1 MMSVVRDVVGLPFG
15 LNLSRILAGVRDA
28 SQAILDI
35 YDKQSSDFNIQT
47 KSDDSPVTSAD
58 LASDAVLRSMLE
70 EVLPFGA
77 DAIVSE
83 EHAISHARAG
93 RLLVTGKP
101 VVFVDPLDGTKEF
114 IKRSGQFVINIGIVE
129 NEKSVFGL
137 IHAPVNGETLIGWK
151 HRDDSAGTILTVTG
165 RSKERPAIESEA
177 IVIRNVALGQSD
189 KKNEA
194 EGNADAVP
202 ARGGR
207 VYKLLLSGSAPP
219 DQAGFVSVKNILEQ
233 AGIAVRIIRMG
244 SALKFC
250 RITDGSADI
259 YLRRAPT
266 YYWDTVSGQALVDA
280 SGGSMYSLSLNW
292 KDSDGA
298 NLFEPFEYRDRAFMN
313 PGFAVFGATVSQS
326 ERSRILRALNDH
338 LRNNP

>member
-35 YDKQSSDFNIQT
+35 YDKKSSDFDIQT

-58 LASDAVLRSMLE
+58 LASDAVLRTMLV
-70 EVLPFGA
+70 EVLPFGP

-83 EHAISHARAG
+83 EHALSHAPAG

-101 VVFVDPLDGTKEF
+101 VVFLDGTKEF

-129 NEKSVFGL
+129 NGKPVFGL
-137 IHAPVNGETLIGWK
+137 IHAPVTGETLIGWK
-151 HRDDSAGTILTVTG
+151 HRHGSAGTILTVTG
-165 RSKERPAIESEA
+165 RSKGQPAIESET
-177 IVIRNVALGQSD
+177 IVIRNVALGQTD

-194 EGNADAVP
+194 EGIDDAVP

-219 DQAGFVSVKNILEQ
+219 DQAGFVSVKSILEQ

-250 RITDGSADI
+250 RISDGSADI

-266 YYWDTVSGQALVDA
+266 YYWDTVSGQALVEA

-292 KDSDGA
+292 KESRRA
-298 NLFEPFEYRDRAFMN
+298 NLFDPFEYRDPAFLN
-313 PGFAVFGATVSQS
+313 PGFAVFGAAVSQS
-326 ERSRILRALNDH
+326 ERSRILGALNDH
-338 LRNNP
+338 LGRSSH